1 MTRSTDDVI
10 KGRSRIRVPPLLSL
24 RSASSLNKTRVV
36 ALRFHTAS
44 ASCLV
49 EATRETVTF
58 SPVIASTD
66 LLRLNSTYG
75 TYTLT

>member
-10 KGRSRIRVPPLLSL
+10 KGRSRIRDPPLLSL

-44 ASCLV
+44 ALCLA
-49 EATRETVTF
+49 EAREENLVLREINPF
-58 SPVIASTD
+58 RRILLLPVIVRTE
-66 LLRLNSTYG
+66 L
-75 TYTLT
+75 